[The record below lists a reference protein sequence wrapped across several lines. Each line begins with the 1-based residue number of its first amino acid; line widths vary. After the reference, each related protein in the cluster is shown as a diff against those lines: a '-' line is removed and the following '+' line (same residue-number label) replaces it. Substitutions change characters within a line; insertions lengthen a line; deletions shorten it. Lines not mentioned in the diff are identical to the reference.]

1 MKMEYL
7 RKYGSLFLIAL
18 GSLFIFSCDNNDEI
32 QVDPNAEFDAV
43 LEVNETGPANPDVTV
58 NVNPVTQSE
67 IDVKVSFASSTSMKR
82 LYITQNI
89 KGQGETKFTPI
100 EDIDLKADG
109 AVDLTGKNDKSFEF
123 HFTLPVPSGLGSD
136 GTVVYKFWVTSGNGD
151 FRDVNQRLIG
161 TPGTITLRFGTSTNP
176 TAAVKTFANVKLF
189 TPTAD
194 ARSMSF
200 VSLLDGTVYKI
211 EQGEEFIT
219 FWDFGYINLVEGGP
233 SLYSTSSYPEIAIP
247 SLADLNE
254 TKNVVHFRNSTKTEA
269 EFDAITMSS
278 QLDFITP
285 PSDTFVTNLATGDVV
300 EFVNQYGKKGMIKV
314 LEAMEGNE
322 SDKFIRIAI
331 KVQP

>member
-1 MKMEYL
+1 MKMKHFRNYA
-7 RKYGSLFLIAL
+7 SLFLIAV
-18 GSLFIFSCDNNDEI
+18 GSLFVLSCDDNDEI
-32 QVDPNAEFDAV
+32 QVDPNAEFDAI
-43 LEVNETGPANPDVTV
+43 LEVDEAGPANPNVTV

-67 IDVKVSFASSTSMKR
+67 IEAKVSFKSTTSMKR

-89 KGQGETKFTPI
+89 KGQGETIFTPT
-100 EDIDLKADG
+100 ESIDLKADG
-109 AVDLTGKNDKSFEF
+109 AVDLTGKNDKDFEF
-123 HFTLPVPSGLGSD
+123 QFTLPVPSGLGSN

-161 TPGTITLRFGTSTNP
+161 TPGTITLKFGTSTNP
-176 TAAVKTFANVKLF
+176 TAAVKTFPNVKLF

-194 ARSMSF
+194 ATSMSF

-211 EQGEEFIT
+211 EQGQEFIT
-219 FWDFGYINLVEGGP
+219 FWDFGYINLQDGGP
-233 SLYSTSSYPEIAIP
+233 ALHATSSYPEIAIP
-247 SLADLNE
+247 SLADLTE
-254 TKNVVHFRNSTKTEA
+254 PKNVVYFKNSTKTVG
-269 EFDAITMSS
+269 EFDAITTSS

-285 PSDTFVTNLATGDVV
+285 PTDTFVKNLVTGDVV
-300 EFVNQYGKKGMIKV
+300 EFVDQYGKKGMIKV